1 MKYLYIK
8 KEAKSNFK
16 GWTRHGLVF
25 LLSDSILSQDVKAQ
39 IRHKLNLLH
48 TVES

>member
-1 MKYLYIK
+1 MKYVYIY

-16 GWTRHGLVF
+16 GWTTHGLIF
-25 LLSDSILSQDVKAQ
+25 LLNDSTLSQDVKVQ

-48 TVES
+48 AVEP